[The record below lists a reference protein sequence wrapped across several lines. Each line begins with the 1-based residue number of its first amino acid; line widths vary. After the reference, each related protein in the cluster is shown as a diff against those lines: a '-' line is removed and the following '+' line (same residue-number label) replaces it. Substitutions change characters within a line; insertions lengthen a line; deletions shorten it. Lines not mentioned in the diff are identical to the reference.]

1 VYNSKDGGSTW
12 SSQSIAG
19 SYKGSKTVSGVHC
32 SEDGN
37 YAAAWISQDSQT
49 AYWEIGAVWYYSAS
63 RGWWIRD
70 IWTPPTQSFS
80 CSKDLSCIALSTT
93 GYTSYYTQSDAL
105 ACTGRSGNSPL
116 TSMKVDSILGGQ
128 ASSNATTVVAQ
139 SRSGNTQIWAQSGY
153 VFITYTKSSQ
163 EPYPTYA
170 ATLDTGSR
178 DVVITAAAIDG
189 QSSSFC
195 CRPCPLS
202 SPSPSQF
209 FPLVKLQQ
217 THSLRHQLCRGNQL

>member
-1 VYNSKDGGSTW
+1 MDFSKFADGVLGNGRCLVLQRQFRLVDEGNLDPTHAELFV
-12 SSQSIAG
+12 QQG
-19 SYKGSKTVSGVHC
+19 PLLHCPVHHGVHVLLHAEC
-32 SEDGN
+32 
-37 YAAAWISQDSQT
+37 
-49 AYWEIGAVWYYSAS
+49 
-63 RGWWIRD
+63 
-70 IWTPPTQSFS
+70 
-80 CSKDLSCIALSTT
+80 L
-93 GYTSYYTQSDAL
+93 L
-105 ACTGRSGNSPL
+105 ACTGRSGDSPL

-128 ASSNATTVVAQ
+128 ASSTATTVVAQ

-195 CRPCPLS
+195 FRPCPLS

-209 FPLVKLQQ
+209 FPLVKHQQ

>member
-1 VYNSKDGGSTW
+1 VCTDSSGKIIFAVDGSGGKVYNSKDGGSTW

-19 SYKGSKTVSGVHC
+19 SSQGSKTVSGVHC

-37 YAAAWISQDSQT
+37 YAAAWISQNSQT
-49 AYWEIGAVWYYSAS
+49 AYWEKGAVWYYSAS
-63 RGWWIRD
+63 YGWWIRD

-80 CSKDLSCIALSTT
+80 CSKDLSCIAVSTA
-93 GYTSYYTQSDAL
+93 GYTSYYTKTDAL
-105 ACTGRSGNSPL
+105 ACTGRSDDIPRAKMNVG
-116 TSMKVDSILGGQ
+116 SILGWQ
-128 ASSNATTVVAQ
+128 ASSTATTVVAQ

-189 QSSSFC
+189 QS
-195 CRPCPLS
+195 
-202 SPSPSQF
+202 PS
-209 FPLVKLQQ
+209 
-217 THSLRHQLCRGNQL
+217 